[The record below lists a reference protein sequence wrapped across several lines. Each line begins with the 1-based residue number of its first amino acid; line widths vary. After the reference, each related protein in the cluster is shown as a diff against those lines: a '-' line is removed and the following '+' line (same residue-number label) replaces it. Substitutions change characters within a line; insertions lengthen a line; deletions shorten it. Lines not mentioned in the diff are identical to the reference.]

1 MDKKKK
7 GQEIE
12 NLVIWMLKSLLCA
25 YIISGLLLLL
35 LTFLLYKFNINE
47 GKVAAGIIMIYVVST
62 FVGGFIIGKLSGTRK
77 FLWGLTCGILY
88 FALLLLVSL
97 GVYRSLQG
105 DGANVVT
112 TFLLCAGGGMQKCH
126 GTKKRRIVRPGRR
139 CSSLPPGFFTL
150 L

>member
-88 FALLLLVSL
+88 FALLLRGRRDAGRNDLIDL
-97 GVYRSLQG
+97 R
-105 DGANVVT
+105 NVT
-112 TFLLCAGGGMQKCH
+112 EQ
-126 GTKKRRIVRPGRR
+126 KRRIVRPGRG

>member
-1 MDKKKK
+1 M
-7 GQEIE
+7 
-12 NLVIWMLKSLLCA
+12 
-25 YIISGLLLLL
+25 
-35 LTFLLYKFNINE
+35 
-47 GKVAAGIIMIYVVST
+47 AAGIIMIYVVST

-112 TFLLCAGGGMQKCH
+112 TFLLCAGGGML
-126 GTKKRRIVRPGRR
+126 GGMI
-139 CSSLPPGFFTL
+139 S
-150 L
+150 